1 MAMTDKA
8 ENKQVGGDHYKSFV
22 IQPYQFC
29 FQNKL
34 NNLQSEVVSYV
45 ARYNRKWPD
54 NRVKQLEDLKK
65 AIHSV
70 ELLIEAEGL
79 TEPVPN
85 EFIEIDLKNDYT
97 FGSYIGNTPEM
108 KERRSA
114 NCAAVLGVYTW
125 LLMVISV
132 IGISVIFDVV
142 MK

>member
-1 MAMTDKA
+1 MTDKA

-34 NNLQSEVVSYV
+34 NNLQSEVISYV

-65 AIHSV
+65 AIHSI

-85 EFIEIDLKNDYT
+85 EFIEIGLKNGYT
-97 FGSYIGNTPEM
+97 FGSYIGNTQ
-108 KERRSA
+108 K
-114 NCAAVLGVYTW
+114 
-125 LLMVISV
+125 
-132 IGISVIFDVV
+132 
-142 MK
+142 